1 MFSHMHK
8 LDYRYTR
15 AGVVVVGG
23 GVVVRLTD
31 GRAVQVT
38 LRSESVPLDEK
49 VMKPG
54 WSLVIWLLIQVL
66 YWETLEYTP
75 GKFSRAQPMPKLTTP
90 DWIQRVPCL
99 LTSGPPESPYS

>member
-8 LDYRYTR
+8 LDYRYVR
-15 AGVVVVGG
+15 AGVVVGG
-23 GVVVRLTD
+23 EVM
-31 GRAVQVT
+31 QVT

-54 WSLVIWLLIQVL
+54 WALVIWLLIQVW
-66 YWETLEYTP
+66 YWETLAYTP
-75 GKFSRAQPMPKLTTP
+75 GKFARAQLLPKLTTP

-99 LTSGPPESPYS
+99 LTSGPPESPYA